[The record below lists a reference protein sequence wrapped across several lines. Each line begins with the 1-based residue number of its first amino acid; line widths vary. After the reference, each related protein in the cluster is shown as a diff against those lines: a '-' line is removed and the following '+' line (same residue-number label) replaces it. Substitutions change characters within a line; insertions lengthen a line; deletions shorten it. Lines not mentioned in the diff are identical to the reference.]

1 LSEPLV
7 LLPPADFAVEAVD
20 SLAPESFEPESLE
33 PESLEPESLEP
44 VSLDEPDSFD
54 PESLDELESFDPES
68 ALPPESFGPASLAP
82 ESLEPESLE
91 LDESDELD
99 APEPL
104 ADALD
109 ARESVL
115 YQPLPLNTIPTGWMI
130 LRSVPPHCSHV
141 VSGGSVKLCR
151 FSTTS
156 LQDVQ
161 V

>member
-1 LSEPLV
+1 LSDPQV

-20 SLAPESFEPESLE
+20 SLAPESFEPESFE
-33 PESLEPESLEP
+33 PESFEPE
-44 VSLDEPDSFD
+44 F
-54 PESLDELESFDPES
+54 LDELESFDPES
-68 ALPPESFGPASLAP
+68 ALPPESFEPASLAP
-82 ESLEPESLE
+82 ESLEPDSLE

-104 ADALD
+104 ADELE